1 VSNLPAALEAVSQ
14 QLEASNPDL
23 YRHLALYLQVLRQVL
38 PNRVEQA
45 CFHLVTQVVPQ
56 RYASLASSQRQRLHE
71 RLQSLQSRC
80 SSLLTVEHLA
90 TLAHQIWRER
100 EKRHRMEQRQLL
112 ERLSHPQPPSPG
124 SSAPGGQRWRQ
135 PPGSVVLTL
144 APPPSPGWHRL
155 GGGAKRVQGLSRQD
169 ATQAV
174 DGETSDDHGPAGG
187 TPGDDSV
194 HGRASSPDSTAQP
207 SGSPD
212 PQQDMADSAAARA
225 MVRAFSEAL
234 AASLGKSDQEDGE
247 PGGEALSPWQQGRLP
262 QDPEVL
268 LEWLDGMDQA
278 LIRRLRNLSHAINV
292 ELLRLGLTSSL
303 LPVNLLDAVLNGD
316 IETLSAPPNLLRLQ
330 LPFGGQEGP
339 SQVETMVV
347 LLRRADL
354 EMEEPKLRTCRRRIE
369 KHREEVRRLAR
380 QFRGLRRRLDAHEAE
395 RLWLSHIQSTRPSN
409 G

>member
-1 VSNLPAALEAVSQ
+1 MSNLPAALEAVSQ

-23 YRHLALYLQVLRQVL
+23 YRHVALYLQVLRQVL

-56 RYASLASSQRQRLHE
+56 RYAFLSGNQRQRLHE
-71 RLQSLQSRC
+71 RLHSLESRC

-100 EKRHRMEQRQLL
+100 EKRQRLEERQLL
-112 ERLSHPQPPSPG
+112 ERLSNPQHPSPG
-124 SSAPGGQRWRQ
+124 SRAPGAQRRRQ

-155 GGGAKRVQGLSRQD
+155 GGGGKRPQGLSAREAAQ
-169 ATQAV
+169 V
-174 DGETSDDHGPAGG
+174 DGETSE
-187 TPGDDSV
+187 DSV
-194 HGRASSPDSTAQP
+194 HGRDSSPDPSPGSTGQARGP
-207 SGSPD
+207 SD
-212 PQQDMADSAAARA
+212 PQQQMADSAAARA

-234 AASLGKSDQEDGE
+234 AASLGKPHQEEDE
-247 PGGEALSPWQQGRLP
+247 TEGEALSPWQQGRLP
-262 QDPEVL
+262 QDPELL
-268 LEWLDGMDQA
+268 LEWLDGIDQA

-292 ELLRLGLTSSL
+292 ELLRLGLINSL

-316 IETLSAPPNLLRLQ
+316 IETLSAPANLLRLH
-330 LPFGGQEGP
+330 LPFGGQEAP
-339 SQVETMVV
+339 SQVETMAV

-354 EMEEPKLRTCRRRIE
+354 EMEEPKLRTCRRRVE

-395 RLWLSHIQSTRPSN
+395 RLWLSDIQSTRRSN